1 MRWSSTLQKLIRDD
15 RLQGGI
21 IAFFFSVGVVGH
33 KLLPEW
39 MAFLTP
45 PVLWVYGLLA
55 VFIAASSVQVEV
67 SGTPGKVA
75 RRRFISWV
83 GITYIITFVLE
94 AIGTATGVIF
104 GPYTYGGVLGIMV
117 FSVPVV
123 IGFNW
128 VLVVLGAVRM
138 VQRLPGWIA
147 VPVAALITTAF
158 DFLLEPVAIHL
169 GYWTWHWD
177 GIPIRNYI
185 AWFLTSLLAALAFRL
200 LRIRIHSRLPAFYLV
215 IQTLF
220 FLAIRGLAAI

>member
-55 VFIAASSVQVEV
+55 VFIAASGVQIEG

-83 GITYIITFVLE
+83 GITYIITFALE

-117 FSVPVV
+117 FSVPVG
-123 IGFNW
+123 I
-128 VLVVLGAVRM
+128 
-138 VQRLPGWIA
+138 
-147 VPVAALITTAF
+147 LI
-158 DFLLEPVAIHL
+158 
-169 GYWTWHWD
+169 
-177 GIPIRNYI
+177 
-185 AWFLTSLLAALAFRL
+185 
-200 LRIRIHSRLPAFYLV
+200 
-215 IQTLF
+215 
-220 FLAIRGLAAI
+220 

>member
-1 MRWSSTLQKLIRDD
+1 MSPSSTFRKRIRDD
-15 RLQGGI
+15 RLQGGV

-33 KLLPEW
+33 VLLPEW
-39 MAFLTP
+39 MAILTP
-45 PVLWVYGLLA
+45 AVLWFYGLLA
-55 VFIAASSVQVEV
+55 VFIAAGGVQIEG
-67 SGTPGKVA
+67 SGTREKIA
-75 RRRFISWV
+75 RRRFLAWV
-83 GITYIITFVLE
+83 GVTYIITFTLE

-104 GPYTYGGVLGIMV
+104 GPYTYGGVLGVMF
-117 FSVPVV
+117 FSVPLV

-128 VLVVLGAVRM
+128 VLVVLGAMRM

-177 GIPIRNYI
+177 GIPIRNYM

-200 LRIRIHSRLPAFYLV
+200 LRIRIHSRLPAYYLV

-220 FLAIRGLAAI
+220 FLAIRGLSAI